1 MPDEPTDQRIGLVR
15 EYFRKVDAR
24 DPGLL
29 DMYTDD
35 VQLYFPKFGLGH
47 GKSAMADFA
56 ERLGSDL
63 EWLEHDIDNLHI
75 MVAGDHVIVEG
86 TERGRTRWGQDWPDG
101 NVSTGRFCNVFEF
114 DGLLIRR
121 LHIYVDPD
129 FTSSHQERVDLFRT

>member
-63 EWLEHDIDNLHI
+63 EWLEHDIDKI
-75 MVAGDHVIVEG
+75 GRASCRKECSSR
-86 TERGRTRWGQDWPDG
+86 ERQNQVQAIEEMNDM
-101 NVSTGRFCNVFEF
+101 
-114 DGLLIRR
+114 
-121 LHIYVDPD
+121 
-129 FTSSHQERVDLFRT
+129 